1 MKYNVQAVEFRE
13 EMLRNLGERFTKEA
27 EEIATENKRNV
38 VSKEDMA
45 RAALRICLGY
55 DRDVSV
61 KNLIETARL

>member
-61 KNLIETARL
+61 KSLIETARL